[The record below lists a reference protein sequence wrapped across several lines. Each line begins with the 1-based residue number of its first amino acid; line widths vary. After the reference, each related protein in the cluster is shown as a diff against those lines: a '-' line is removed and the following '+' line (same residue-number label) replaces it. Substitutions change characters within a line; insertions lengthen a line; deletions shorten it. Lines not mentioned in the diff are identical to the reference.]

1 MPVQSEWRTFTG
13 TNGDIRAYFA
23 AIEPVTEPR
32 PTVIVI
38 QEMWGVDV
46 HIKDV
51 VQRFAAAGYVAIAP
65 DLFAENG
72 VRPEALSEEKV
83 KDAKQFL
90 HSIPHQAWFN
100 PEIRDEEISKLP
112 NERQE
117 ILRATLTKLLGVL
130 APSKSESFVN
140 LLIATA
146 DYARNTYSNTKG
158 MPVTSVGF
166 CLGGA
171 LSAALAVTDPQHAG
185 SVVFYGRP
193 PKEHLDK
200 IQCPI
205 LGFYGGND
213 PNITNLI
220 PAFEEEM
227 KKLGKSFE
235 AFVYPDAP
243 HAFFNDTNPTY
254 HARYARDSF
263 AKALTFLNQVS
274 AE

>member
-1 MPVQSEWRTFTG
+1 MPVHSEWRTFAG
-13 TNGDIRAYFA
+13 TDGDVRAYFA
-23 AIEPVTEPR
+23 SVEPVAEPR

-38 QEMWGVDV
+38 QEMWGVDA
-46 HIKDV
+46 HIRDV
-51 VQRFAAAGYVAIAP
+51 VERFAAAGYVAIAP

-72 VRPEALSEEKV
+72 VRPEDLGEEKV
-83 KDAKQFL
+83 KEAKDFL

-100 PEIRDEEISKLP
+100 PDIREEEISKQP
-112 NERQE
+112 HDRQLT
-117 ILRATLTKLLGVL
+117 LRATLTKLLGVL
-130 APSKSESFVN
+130 DPSKSEGFVN
-140 LLIATA
+140 LLKATA
-146 DYARNTYSNTKG
+146 DYARNTYSHTKG
-158 MPVTSVGF
+158 MPVSSVGF

-171 LSAALAVTDPQHAG
+171 LSAALAVNDPRHAG

-193 PKEHLDK
+193 PKENIDN

-227 KKLGKSFE
+227 KKFGKSFE
-235 AFVYPDAP
+235 AIVYPNAP

-254 HARYARDSF
+254 NARYARDSF
-263 AKALTFLNQVS
+263 AKALTFLHQVT